1 MKEIASVLA
10 LARQCIRNLEPYSTA
25 RDEYSGGE
33 IGIFLDA
40 NESPYDNGLN
50 RYPDPHQKLLKD
62 RISSLKGI
70 PVANLF
76 LGNGSDEVIDLCYR
90 VFCTPGQD
98 NAIVIAPSYGMYG
111 VAAGMNDVE
120 LRTVQLKEDYS
131 LDTEAI
137 LRAAD
142 SRSKLLFLC
151 SPNNPT
157 GNSFPASEI
166 LSLADRFPGIVVLD
180 EAYID
185 FSSSASLS
193 GKISEYPNLIIMQT
207 LSKAWGL
214 AGLRIGLA
222 IAAPEIVGL
231 FSKVKYPY
239 NINGPAQKTALDM
252 ISPQIKEA
260 HVKEILS
267 ERARVIEAASASPV
281 VRKVFP
287 TDANFILMRVDDPDG
302 LYKILTDN
310 GIIVRN
316 RSRVKGCEGCLRVT
330 IGTPAENDRLISILK
345 DPLSPEAL
353 PPVFIPGERHVV
365 ISRETK
371 ETKVKVDLN
380 LDGQGGNCSIDTG
393 LKFFDHML
401 EQIPHH
407 GGISLDIRAD
417 GDLEV
422 DEHHTVE
429 DVGIVLGEAIFRAL
443 GSKAGIERYGFVL
456 PMDECEAMV
465 LIDLGGR
472 IDFKWDVEF
481 TREYVGDVPT
491 EMFRHFFQSVCNG
504 AKCNLHIKATGEN
517 NHHKAEA
524 VFKAFA
530 RALRM
535 AVSRS
540 RFPYELPSSK
550 GLL

>member
-1 MKEIASVLA
+1 
-10 LARQCIRNLEPYSTA
+10 
-25 RDEYSGGE
+25 
-33 IGIFLDA
+33 
-40 NESPYDNGLN
+40 
-50 RYPDPHQKLLKD
+50 
-62 RISSLKGI
+62 
-70 PVANLF
+70 
-76 LGNGSDEVIDLCYR
+76 
-90 VFCTPGQD
+90 
-98 NAIVIAPSYGMYG
+98 
-111 VAAGMNDVE
+111 
-120 LRTVQLKEDYS
+120 
-131 LDTEAI
+131 
-137 LRAAD
+137 
-142 SRSKLLFLC
+142 
-151 SPNNPT
+151 
-157 GNSFPASEI
+157 
-166 LSLADRFPGIVVLD
+166 
-180 EAYID
+180 
-185 FSSSASLS
+185 
-193 GKISEYPNLIIMQT
+193 
-207 LSKAWGL
+207 
-214 AGLRIGLA
+214 
-222 IAAPEIVGL
+222 
-231 FSKVKYPY
+231 
-239 NINGPAQKTALDM
+239 M

-287 TDANFILMRVDDPDG
+287 TDANFILMRVEDPDG
-302 LYKILTDN
+302 LYNTLTDS

-330 IGTPAENDRLISILK
+330 VGTPAENDRLISILK
-345 DPLSPEAL
+345 DPLSPDAL

-371 ETKVKVDLN
+371 ETKVKIDLN
-380 LDGQGGNCSIDTG
+380 LDGQGGNCCIDTG

-407 GGISLDIRAD
+407 GGISLDIKAD

-429 DVGIVLGEAIFRAL
+429 DVGIVLGEAISRAL

>member
-1 MKEIASVLA
+1 MLA
-10 LARQCIRNLEPYSTA
+10 LARPCIRDLEPYSTA
-25 RDEYSGGE
+25 RDEYQGGD

-50 RYPDPHQKLLKD
+50 RYPDPHQKLLKE
-62 RISSLKGI
+62 RIASLKGI
-70 PVANLF
+70 PVENLF
-76 LGNGSDEVIDLCYR
+76 LGNGSDEAIDLCYR
-90 VFCTPGQD
+90 VFCTPGEH
-98 NAIVIAPSYGMYG
+98 NAMSITPSYGMYG
-111 VAAGMNDVE
+111 VAAGMNGVE
-120 LRTVQLKEDYS
+120 FRQVPLKEDFS
-131 LDTEAI
+131 LDAEAI
-137 LRAAD
+137 FASTD
-142 SRSKLLFLC
+142 SRSRLLFLC
-151 SPNNPT
+151 SPNNPS
-157 GNSFPASEI
+157 GNSFPPEEI
-166 LSLADRFPGIVVLD
+166 LSLVDRFPGMVVLD

-185 FSSSASLS
+185 FSERKSLCD
-193 GKISEYPNLIIMQT
+193 KVIDNPNLIVLQT

-222 IAAPEIVGL
+222 IAAPEVAGL
-231 FSKVKYPY
+231 FAKVKYPY
-239 NINGPAQKTALDM
+239 NINVLAQQAALERL
-252 ISPQIKEA
+252 SSGIKDS

-267 ERARVIEAASASPV
+267 ERTRVLEALRKSPV

-287 TDANFILMRVDDPDG
+287 TDANFMLARVDDPDG
-302 LYKILTDN
+302 LYNILIDN

-316 RSRVKGCEGCLRVT
+316 RSRVKGCEGCLRITV
-330 IGTPAENDRLISILK
+330 GTPAENDRLISILA
-345 DPLSPEAL
+345 DPDKAPAVPS
-353 PPVFIPGERHVV
+353 VFIPGERHVV
-365 ISRETK
+365 LTRETA
-371 ETKVKVDLN
+371 ETKVTVDLN
-380 LDGQGGNCSIDTG
+380 LDRPGSSDKADTG

-407 GGISLDIRAD
+407 GGISLNIKAE

-422 DEHHTVE
+422 DEHHTME
-429 DVGIVLGEAIFRAL
+429 DVGIVLGEALFRAL
-443 GSKAGIERYGFVL
+443 GTKAGIERYGFVL

-472 IDFKWDVEF
+472 IDFRWDVEF

-491 EMFRHFFQSVCNG
+491 EMFRHFFQSVCNN
-504 AKCNLHIKATGEN
+504 ARCNLHIKATGDN

-550 GLL
+550 GLI